1 MASERSLQHLPEG
14 SQEDESGLHESSD
27 PLTVTDWYAGIVVN
41 ECEVSVKSINLSS
54 IIYKIQDA
62 FQHSSAMRIRIA
74 GKEVLKA
81 NSQP

>member
-27 PLTVTDWYAGIVVN
+27 PLTVTDWCVVIVVN
-41 ECEVSVKSINLSS
+41 ECDISSVIN
-54 IIYKIQDA
+54 IQDA